1 VSKDIKVVLL
11 ILAILAITVVIVIE
25 IIYVPAIQT
34 PPSSSSPPTS
44 SESTH
49 SEPQKQWIK
58 IRTFAGVGDKT
69 TALFNISSNK
79 WRINWAVET
88 KRPDLGVF
96 VLYVYPEGE
105 TRSYMFIEQIMHDCD
120 GDYND
125 TTYVYEGNGSF
136 YIRIECSNLKGW
148 TLEVESWQ

>member
-1 VSKDIKVVLL
+1 MRIKVRFIFFLGLVSLLLVLFL
-11 ILAILAITVVIVIE
+11 GCT
-25 IIYVPAIQT
+25 PSRTDST

-49 SEPQKQWIK
+49 SEAQKQWVK
-58 IRTFAGVGDKT
+58 IQTFAGIGDKT

-125 TTYVYEGNGSF
+125 TTYVYEGNGNF